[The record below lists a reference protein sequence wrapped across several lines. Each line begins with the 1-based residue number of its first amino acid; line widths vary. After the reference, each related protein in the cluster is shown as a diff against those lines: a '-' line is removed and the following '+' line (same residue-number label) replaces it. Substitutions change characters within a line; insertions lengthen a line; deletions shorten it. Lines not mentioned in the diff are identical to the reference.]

1 MEMQQAYDLKALAAE
16 LEKQGVPVLLNAA
29 EESAKR
35 VYMAFKEWLKMS
47 AVLSENK
54 YDDIVV
60 PFIDQLD
67 AIVLPQ
73 IDKIDKE
80 VG

>member
-1 MEMQQAYDLKALAAE
+1 MTNAYDLKDLAKK
-16 LEKQGVPVLLNAA
+16 LEASGLPVLKEAG
-29 EESAKR
+29 EETAKQ
-35 VYMAFKEWLKMS
+35 VYKAVKEWLKES
-47 AVLSENK
+47 AVISPNK
-54 YDDIVV
+54 LDDVGM

-73 IDKIDKE
+73 IDKIDGA